1 MADKQAQW
9 QDFIDKLE
17 SGLSDARQNVDSII
31 NDGTATEEQKR
42 NAASDYA
49 KQSLFLQQVQG
60 MYDNGDY
67 NNPTNTFG
75 VNGTGAVYL
84 SYKDNRYHS
93 LTLAPWVYNGDITQ
107 GDTITAQ
114 VMSSDEI
121 SLVSTLEDIWSGT
134 KTVTGEEIQRI
145 DDTTLYVGC
154 TFGVGTYGTGFHA
167 TLVDANDYFSGVDLA
182 QYTRGPQGVFAGV
195 YIPSYS
201 GAPQSALIRD
211 TFSGTS
217 QSRGYWSSGNGIYA
231 GYATIIEIQPEDA
244 ENPWDYY
251 NDNIL
256 PTILDPDNKALP
268 GGYTPVAPDD
278 PPDEPEDL
286 PHDDGDPPANQ
297 TDRTL
302 SVPFNF
308 ITQYLLNSEQLMT
321 LGVNLWQSWLTP
333 NTDVWMN
340 FFLPYGQD
348 FGTLNIAACMDYII
362 SLRVYPFEFPLE
374 FFVSSSNGLRMG
386 TGHTDFLGT
395 SVAILKSQ
403 IYSLDLGTCEV
414 KPEVPYND
422 FRDMYNA
429 SVMLYL
435 PYCGTVELNPAEVMY
450 RTLHAYYYIDVQ
462 SGGCTAVVTCNGDSG
477 EYNIAAKSGQIGFS
491 IPLTATNA
499 GQLAAQT
506 MKDAVQTVST
516 IGGFVFDTFG
526 EITKAAG
533 TAISILGSGNSS
545 MDGLPSNLGSKETTL
560 SSSSR
565 MGENMFNTAT
575 SLANQALDR
584 LSRSGIGMPMLSG
597 GTGAEAMMFPD
608 CVYLQI
614 RRGKYAK
621 PVNYPHSQG
630 HLNGSSNK
638 ISYYAG
644 AFKGTPT
651 IPGEYKGKGLCKFA
665 GVDTTGL
672 TCHDDERAE
681 IVALLESGIYI

>member
-1 MADKQAQW
+1 MADKQSQW
-9 QDFIDKLE
+9 QEFIDKME
-17 SGLSDARQNVDSII
+17 SGMSDVSQNVNSTI
-31 NDGTATEEQKR
+31 NDSSSTDVQKSDS
-42 NAASDYA
+42 AKDYA
-49 KQSLFLQQVQG
+49 KQQMFLSLIKQ
-60 MYDNGDY
+60 MYANGDY

-75 VNGTGAVYL
+75 VSGVSSIYL
-84 SYKDNRYHS
+84 SAKDSKYHACAMQPWS
-93 LTLAPWVYNGDITQ
+93 DAGTIAAGAELTHDILT
-107 GDTITAQ
+107 
-114 VMSSDEI
+114 SDEF
-121 SLVSTLEDIWSGT
+121 V
-134 KTVTGEEIQRI
+134 VTSHMENTSSWALTCRSEEVCGVVGQYQRA
-145 DDTTLYVGC
+145 GC
-154 TFGVGTYGTGFHA
+154 LFNASPYAYWHCWYTATG
-167 TLVDANDYFSGVDLA
+167 DYFDPLA
-182 QYTRGPQGVFAGV
+182 DAPEIITGDNLGYYMALYAKTNQWLNQNSMAVGSFAGNAFWTGDGV
-195 YIPSYS
+195 ILETCF
-201 GAPQSALIRD
+201 GA
-211 TFSGTS
+211 
-217 QSRGYWSSGNGIYA
+217 
-231 GYATIIEIQPEDA
+231 IIDIESEEM

-256 PTILDPDNKALP
+256 PTISDPDNEALP

-286 PHDDGDPPANQ
+286 PHDDGDPPSNQ
-297 TDRTL
+297 PDRRL
-302 SVPFNF
+302 FAPANF
-308 ITQYLLNSEQLMT
+308 ITQYLLNYEELMT
-321 LGVNLWQSWLTP
+321 VGVNLWQSWLTP

-340 FFLPYGQD
+340 FFLPYSQD

-374 FFVSSSNGLRMG
+374 WFVNSSNGLRMG

-414 KPEVPYND
+414 KPKEPYND
-422 FRDMYNA
+422 FRDMYNT

-435 PYCGTVELNPAEVMY
+435 PYCGTVELNPPEVMY
-450 RTLHAYYYIDVQ
+450 RTLHAYYYIDLQ
-462 SGGCTAVVTCNGDSG
+462 SGGCTAVVTCDGDSG
-477 EYNIAAKSGQIGFS
+477 EYNIASKSGQIGFS

-499 GQLAAQT
+499 GQLTAQT

-526 EITKAAG
+526 SIAKSAEGAVQAVAGAGGAEKESSVGSDSNMAITSG
-533 TAISILGSGNSS
+533 LSIGRSGF
-545 MDGLPSNLGSKETTL
+545 K
-560 SSSSR
+560 
-565 MGENMFNTAT
+565 TAT

-644 AFKGTPT
+644 AFKGSPT
-651 IPGEYKGKGLCKFA
+651 IPSEYKGKGLCKFA

>member
-9 QDFIDKLE
+9 QDFIDKME
-17 SGLSDARQNVDSII
+17 SGMSDVSQNVNSTI
-31 NDGTATEEQKR
+31 NDSSSTDTQKS
-42 NAASDYA
+42 NSAKDYA
-49 KQSLFLQQVQG
+49 KQQMFLTLIKE
-60 MYDNGDY
+60 MYANGDY
-67 NNPTNTFG
+67 DNPTNTFG
-75 VNGTGAVYL
+75 VKGTSSIYLSAKDAKYHACAMHPWSDPGSIATGAE
-84 SYKDNRYHS
+84 
-93 LTLAPWVYNGDITQ
+93 LTHDIL
-107 GDTITAQ
+107 
-114 VMSSDEI
+114 SSDEFVVT
-121 SLVSTLEDIWSGT
+121 SHMENTSSWALTCRSEEDCTTSGEYQRAGCLFRAT
-134 KTVTGEEIQRI
+134 PYAYWHCWFSATG
-145 DDTTLYVGC
+145 
-154 TFGVGTYGTGFHA
+154 
-167 TLVDANDYFSGVDLA
+167 DYFAPLA
-182 QYTRGPQGVFAGV
+182 DVTDIITADNAGYYMCLYAKTNTWLNQNPLV
-195 YIPSYS
+195 AES
-201 GAPQSALIRD
+201 
-211 TFSGTS
+211 FSGRALWT
-217 QSRGYWSSGNGIYA
+217 GYGIILETCFA
-231 GYATIIEIQPEDA
+231 AIIDIEPEDM

-268 GGYTPVAPDD
+268 GGYTPVSPDD

-374 FFVSSSNGLRMG
+374 FFVNSSNGLRMG

-506 MKDAVQTVST
+506 MKDAVQTAST

-533 TAISILGSGNSS
+533 TAVSILGSGNSS
-545 MDGLPSNLGSKETTL
+545 MEGLPSNLGSKETTL

-597 GTGAEAMMFPD
+597 GTGAEAMKFPD

-621 PVNYPHSQG
+621 PINYPHSQG

-644 AFKGTPT
+644 SFKGSPS
-651 IPGEYKGKGLCKFA
+651 IPSEYKGKGLCKFA

-672 TCHDDERAE
+672 TCHDDERKE

>member
-1 MADKQAQW
+1 
-9 QDFIDKLE
+9 
-17 SGLSDARQNVDSII
+17 
-31 NDGTATEEQKR
+31 
-42 NAASDYA
+42 
-49 KQSLFLQQVQG
+49 
-60 MYDNGDY
+60 
-67 NNPTNTFG
+67 
-75 VNGTGAVYL
+75 
-84 SYKDNRYHS
+84 
-93 LTLAPWVYNGDITQ
+93 
-107 GDTITAQ
+107 
-114 VMSSDEI
+114 
-121 SLVSTLEDIWSGT
+121 
-134 KTVTGEEIQRI
+134 
-145 DDTTLYVGC
+145 
-154 TFGVGTYGTGFHA
+154 
-167 TLVDANDYFSGVDLA
+167 
-182 QYTRGPQGVFAGV
+182 
-195 YIPSYS
+195 
-201 GAPQSALIRD
+201 
-211 TFSGTS
+211 
-217 QSRGYWSSGNGIYA
+217 
-231 GYATIIEIQPEDA
+231 
-244 ENPWDYY
+244 
-251 NDNIL
+251 
-256 PTILDPDNKALP
+256 
-268 GGYTPVAPDD
+268 
-278 PPDEPEDL
+278 
-286 PHDDGDPPANQ
+286 
-297 TDRTL
+297 
-302 SVPFNF
+302 
-308 ITQYLLNSEQLMT
+308 MT

-333 NTDVWMN
+333 NTDVWKN

-374 FFVSSSNGLRMG
+374 FFVNSSNGLRMG

-414 KPEVPYND
+414 KPKEPYND

-435 PYCGTVELNPAEVMY
+435 PFCGTVELNPAEVMY

-462 SGGCTAVVTCNGDSG
+462 SGGCTAVVTCDGDSG

-499 GQLAAQT
+499 GQLTAQT
-506 MKDAVQTVST
+506 MKDAVQAVST

-526 EITKAAG
+526 SIAKSAEGAVQAVAGAGGAEKESSVGSDSNMAITSG
-533 TAISILGSGNSS
+533 LSIGRSGF
-545 MDGLPSNLGSKETTL
+545 KTT
-560 SSSSR
+560 
-565 MGENMFNTAT
+565 T

-597 GTGAEAMMFPD
+597 GTGAEAMKFPD

-644 AFKGTPT
+644 AFKGSPSV
-651 IPGEYKGKGLCKFA
+651 PSEYKGKGLCKFA

>member
-9 QDFIDKLE
+9 QEFIDKME
-17 SGLSDARQNVDSII
+17 SGMSDVSQNVNSTI
-31 NDGTATEEQKR
+31 NDSSSTDAQKSS
-42 NAASDYA
+42 AAQDYA
-49 KQSLFLQQVQG
+49 KQQMFLTRIKE
-60 MYDNGDY
+60 MYANGDY
-67 NNPTNTFG
+67 DNPTNTFS
-75 VNGTGAVYL
+75 VNGASSIYL
-84 SYKDNRYHS
+84 SAKDSKYHACAMQPWS
-93 LTLAPWVYNGDITQ
+93 DAGEIASGAELSHDILLSDEFTVTSHMENLSGDLTCTSEEICEELANWLHTGCKFCARPYAYWHCWFSASGNYFNPL
-107 GDTITAQ
+107 AE
-114 VMSSDEI
+114 SSDI
-121 SLVSTLEDIWSGT
+121 ITGDNMGYIMSLYAKKNLFLNQNPLPPE
-134 KTVTGEEIQRI
+134 
-145 DDTTLYVGC
+145 
-154 TFGVGTYGTGFHA
+154 
-167 TLVDANDYFSGVDLA
+167 
-182 QYTRGPQGVFAGV
+182 
-195 YIPSYS
+195 
-201 GAPQSALIRD
+201 
-211 TFSGTS
+211 TFSSARFWNGTS
-217 QSRGYWSSGNGIYA
+217 IDLETCFA
-231 GYATIIEIQPEDA
+231 FIIDIDSEEM

-256 PTILDPDNKALP
+256 PTISDNDNKAIP

-308 ITQYLLNSEQLMT
+308 ITQYLLNSEQLMA

-362 SLRVYPFEFPLE
+362 SLRVYPFEFPLD
-374 FFVSSSNGLRMG
+374 FFVSSPNGLRMG

-414 KPEVPYND
+414 KPETPYDD

-462 SGGCTAVVTCNGDSG
+462 SGGCTAVVTCDGDSG
-477 EYNIAAKSGQIGFS
+477 EYNVAAKSGQIGFS

-516 IGGFVFDTFG
+516 IGGFVFDTFS

-533 TAISILGSGNSS
+533 TAVSILGSGNSS
-545 MDGLPSNLGSKETTL
+545 MEGLPDNLGSKETTL

-565 MGENMFNTAT
+565 MGKNMFNTAT
-575 SLANQALDR
+575 SLANQVLDR

-597 GTGAEAMMFPD
+597 GTGAEAMKFPD

-644 AFKGTPT
+644 AFKGSPSV
-651 IPGEYKGKGLCKFA
+651 PSEYKGKGLCKFA